1 MPTGL
6 CRLPHHC
13 DHTCLTKDAH
23 TPHMLTLICL
33 EHPQS
38 HIHKLTCTW
47 RIAYM
52 FTHKIHKHT
61 CSLLSVCTCMR
72 VTHPCL
78 YIRTFS
84 YVPFTHLH
92 THLNLHIYP
101 YTLTILTCIHMCTCS
116 LIHAC
121 LHTHTLTMI
130 TYTHPCIFA
139 HLYRTAY
146 TLIHCCTHTRT
157 LASSPILK
165 HTNYAKVSHSP
176 NMACS
181 ICTTTCTTV
190 L

>member
-1 MPTGL
+1 MSTSSRLLTIHQDGPGKTAIIFIPRSMRVGTVDMPTGL

-38 HIHKLTCTW
+38 HMHKLTCTW

-72 VTHPCL
+72 FTHSCL
-78 YIRTFS
+78 YIRTFP

-101 YTLTILTCIHMCTCS
+101 YTLTVLTCIHMCTCS
-116 LIHAC
+116 LIHPC
-121 LHTHTLTMI
+121 LHAHTL
-130 TYTHPCIFA
+130 
-139 HLYRTAY
+139 
-146 TLIHCCTHTRT
+146 
-157 LASSPILK
+157 SQ
-165 HTNYAKVSHSP
+165 
-176 NMACS
+176 
-181 ICTTTCTTV
+181 
-190 L
+190 

>member
-1 MPTGL
+1 MSTSSRLLTIHQDGPGKTAIIFISRSMRVGTVDMPTGL

-61 CSLLSVCTCMR
+61 CSLLSVYTCMR
-72 VTHPCL
+72 FTYPCL
-78 YIRTFS
+78 YIRTFP

-92 THLNLHIYP
+92 THLNLHSYP

-116 LIHAC
+116 LIHPC
-121 LHTHTLTMI
+121 LHTHT
-130 TYTHPCIFA
+130 HNG
-139 HLYRTAY
+139 HLHSSMHIC
-146 TLIHCCTHTRT
+146 TLI
-157 LASSPILK
+157 
-165 HTNYAKVSHSP
+165 
-176 NMACS
+176 
-181 ICTTTCTTV
+181 
-190 L
+190 